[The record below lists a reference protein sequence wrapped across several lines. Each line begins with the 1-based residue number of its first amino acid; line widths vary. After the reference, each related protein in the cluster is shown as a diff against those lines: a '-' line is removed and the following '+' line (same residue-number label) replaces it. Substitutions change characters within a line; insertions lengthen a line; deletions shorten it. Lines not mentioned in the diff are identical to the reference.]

1 MAKNKCDQ
9 LRHDLDKRYG
19 ELVNIPNPTAEE
31 AGARAAFGECLAMM
45 DAVEK
50 KLDKA

>member
-1 MAKNKCDQ
+1 MAKNNWDH

-45 DAVEK
+45 EALEK